1 MIKPEIRKLLNAAE
15 GEERGLNARE
25 VAAVINSIPADERM
39 ARTEILAAVNGP
51 NGPDSPETREA
62 IAETLKFMELRAADA
77 AEDTARAAFEAE
89 ARSLAQRAGGALLGS
104 EERSYGRRDEGD
116 EWRGLLPSGNE
127 YRTLIAGV
135 SPSAGGYAVPT
146 TVADKWVEHLRN
158 SSVFLKAPGINLH
171 RFEGGSFVL
180 PSLTSSSTPGVT
192 AEGASIAESAA
203 TFAGLTFAPQKYA
216 DFYKASNEVISDA
229 SFDMRNLIAGVMTRN
244 LAAKVDLDCFQGT
257 GTSQLTGLTKSGV
270 GTAVNLTVGNTVV
283 KWDNVISAYSDIEGI
298 GATPGVIWAS
308 PDMAKALRT
317 ERENSTNGGY
327 LAGQVTDPVA
337 KAGVG
342 LPLLVSANLPAKT
355 VIVADPTRVHIG
367 VRSDV
372 ALAMSEDF
380 LFDKDAVA
388 FRATFRVA
396 GLAVDNPAAVV
407 VIKASAT

>member
-1 MIKPEIRKLLNAAE
+1 MDYKKFAQNALE
-15 GEERGLNARE
+15 KR
-25 VAAVINSIPADERM
+25 AAVVDEMRSVRENSKLSDAEKRRRIDE
-39 ARTEILAAVNGP
+39 L
-51 NGPDSPETREA
+51 D
-62 IAETLKFMELRAADA
+62 LDA
-77 AEDTARAAFEAE
+77 NRFEAE
-89 ARSLAQRAGGALLGS
+89 ARDYVERAEREAESRAAIGRFGSALTGRS
-104 EERSYGRRDEGD
+104 ERGEIRDEGD

-127 YRTLIAGV
+127 YRTLIAGG
-135 SPSAGGYAVPT
+135 SPSAGGYAVPA

-158 SSVFLKAPGINLH
+158 SSVFLKAPGVNVH
-171 RFEGGSFVL
+171 RFEGGSFIL

-192 AEGASIAESAA
+192 AEGASITESAA

-244 LAAKVDLDCFQGT
+244 LAAKVDLDCFQGA

-270 GTAVNLTVGNTVV
+270 ATAVNLTAGNTVV

-372 ALAMSEDF
+372 AIAMSEEF